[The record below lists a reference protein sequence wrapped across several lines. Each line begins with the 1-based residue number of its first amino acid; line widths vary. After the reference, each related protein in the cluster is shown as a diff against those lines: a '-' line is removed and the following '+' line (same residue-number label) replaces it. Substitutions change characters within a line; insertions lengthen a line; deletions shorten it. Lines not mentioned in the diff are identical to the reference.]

1 MEVKWHE
8 KGLGGQDPIM
18 WKGEEVAGEERV
30 DSLDGEEFQGRWL
43 RQGTWREQE
52 LGDDRSFFTWD
63 LLSDLGHKTL
73 PWALRCQSAAKLK
86 IFYHRLKIVDQLKV
100 LAELWRKEKIEHSL
114 WISSHLVWRRNV
126 RNHVSLIGRTDPAPR
141 PSCGTRPTM
150 PFWTVWSI
158 NLLVFQLENCKATH
172 PSHPCPSILR
182 LKFVTCTVE
191 RNRGSLRLENSF
203 WLGWREWI
211 EWE

>member
-8 KGLGGQDPIM
+8 NGLGGQDPIM
-18 WKGEEVAGEERV
+18 WKGEKVAGEERV

-100 LAELWRKEKIEHSL
+100 LAELWRKEKIN
-114 WISSHLVWRRNV
+114 IPVWRPSGRKN
-126 RNHVSLIGRTDPAPR
+126 SLLFWVVQSLNCVYLFATQERQHTRLPGPSPAPGVCSNSCPEGQTFALFR
-141 PSCGTRPTM
+141 PSPDWKRPDY
-150 PFWTVWSI
+150 I
-158 NLLVFQLENCKATH
+158 REGNLHYSVYWFK
-172 PSHPCPSILR
+172 
-182 LKFVTCTVE
+182 
-191 RNRGSLRLENSF
+191 G
-203 WLGWREWI
+203 
-211 EWE
+211 